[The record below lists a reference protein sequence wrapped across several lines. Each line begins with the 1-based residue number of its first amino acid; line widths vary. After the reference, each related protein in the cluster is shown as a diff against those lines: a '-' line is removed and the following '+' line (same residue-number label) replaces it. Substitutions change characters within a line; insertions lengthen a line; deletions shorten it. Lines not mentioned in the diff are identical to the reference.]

1 MNLNSG
7 IRVLLAD
14 DHAMVREALARILA
28 DSGQIIIAGQAGSS
42 AEALSTLEETDV
54 DVAVLDYSMPGL
66 DAGQLIEKLLARK
79 PELRILILTVHENI
93 HYAVKVLECGA
104 HGYLIKSAAVDE
116 LVNAIAAVNRGE
128 IFLSPK
134 VSGEVIR
141 HMRQPRRDRQGLE
154 SLSQREFDVL
164 RVLAS
169 GSSLQ
174 DCAKQLKISTSTAS
188 TYRARLLAKLNL
200 QNTAQLIRFAM
211 ENDVVG

>member
-1 MNLNSG
+1 MNLKSG

-14 DHAMVREALARILA
+14 DHAMVREALAQILA
-28 DSGQIIIAGQAGSS
+28 DSGEITICGQAGSS
-42 AEALSTLEETDV
+42 SEALSAFEETEV

-66 DAGQLIEKLLARK
+66 DASQLIQKLLARK
-79 PELRILILTVHENI
+79 PDLRILILTVHENI

-116 LVNAIAAVNRGE
+116 LVNAIQAVHRGE

-134 VSGEVIR
+134 VSGEVVR

-164 RVLAS
+164 RVLAA
-169 GSSLQ
+169 GNSLQ

>member
-1 MNLNSG
+1 MSLQTG

-14 DHAMVREALARILA
+14 DHAMVREALARILEE
-28 DSGQIIIAGQAGSS
+28 SGEITVEVQAGNG
-42 AEALSTLEETDV
+42 AAALAALEQTDV
-54 DVAVLDYSMPGL
+54 DVAVVDYSMPGL
-66 DAGQLIEKLLARK
+66 DAGQLIEKLLTRK
-79 PELRILILTVHENI
+79 ATLRILVLTVHENI

-104 HGYLIKSAAVDE
+104 HGYMIKSAAVDE
-116 LVNAIAAVNRGE
+116 LVQAIRAVHHGE
-128 IFLSPK
+128 MFISPK
-134 VSGEVIR
+134 VASEVIQ
-141 HMRQPRRDRQGLE
+141 HLRQPRRNRVGLE

-188 TYRARLLAKLNL
+188 TYRARLLTKLNL
-200 QNTAQLIRFAM
+200 KNTAQLIRFAM

>member
-1 MNLNSG
+1 MSDISE

-14 DHAMVREALARILA
+14 DHAMVREALARILE
-28 DSGQIIIAGQAGSS
+28 DSGEIVIAGQAGSG
-42 AEALSTLEETDV
+42 AEVLRLLDGIAP
-54 DVAVLDYSMPGL
+54 DVAVLDYSMPEL
-66 DAGQLIEKLLARK
+66 DASQLIEKLLVRQPDLK
-79 PELRILILTVHENI
+79 ILILTVHENI

-116 LVNAIAAVNRGE
+116 LVTAIRAVHRGE

-141 HMRQPRRDRQGLE
+141 HMRQPRRDRVGLE

-164 RVLAS
+164 RALAS
-169 GSSLQ
+169 GASLQ
-174 DCAKQLKISTSTAS
+174 ECAKQLKISTSTAS
-188 TYRARLLAKLNL
+188 TYRARLLTKLNL